1 MSRTISRSAVGHIQR
16 NEKCSFWSSRKR
28 KSRSEITSGGEA
40 VTAFSQDLHQVVS
53 QVASSQI
60 QTEDGVGQSVT
71 YWSKN
76 ISNLSY
82 RLRYLFIRV
91 WQTFVDGDGVG
102 DTITRV
108 QNDTGC
114 TRNACYYFFFFY
126 IINYYK
132 VSDVKKL
139 HPLLRGIVMHRQFHQ
154 ITKFWM
160 EIFQYNVVKTF
171 K

>member
-71 YWSKN
+71 YWSRN
-76 ISNLSY
+76 IQTWVIDLSY
-82 RLRYLFIRV
+82 TVFIRE

-114 TRNACYYFFFFY
+114 TRNSCYFFFY
-126 IINYYK
+126 IINYY
-132 VSDVKKL
+132 
-139 HPLLRGIVMHRQFHQ
+139 
-154 ITKFWM
+154 
-160 EIFQYNVVKTF
+160 
-171 K
+171 